1 MRFSPTSDLLL
12 YADSARN
19 PDMRYFSGIHVPDA
33 FIAFQSRQKRIG
45 IFNALEYGRALKES
59 SLDQVLPLE
68 PLRERAKQRWR
79 TPNPSVSDIILVAAD
94 QLKIKQCFVADDF
107 PAALFTKLKKRG
119 LRIDTAN
126 APILP
131 SREIK
136 SASEAQAIRVANEI
150 SAAGIRAAER
160 LLAESRIKGR
170 HLIHRGR
177 TLTSEMLRM
186 AIEIACIEAGGVSI
200 DTIAAG
206 GNHACDPHHRGNGPI
221 RPHELIIIDVFP
233 KANKS
238 SYYGDMTRTFLKGRA
253 NDAQRSIVEAVA
265 SAQRKALRLITSGAN
280 GRDVHRACDEEF
292 RRRGYET
299 KSTPRG
305 SVGFFH
311 GTGHGLGLAIHELP
325 RISGMVDSKL
335 KAGAVVTV
343 EPGLYYPGIG
353 GCRIEDVVQV
363 TSGRPRMLSSY
374 PYRWEIR

>member
-1 MRFSPTSDLLL
+1 
-12 YADSARN
+12 
-19 PDMRYFSGIHVPDA
+19 MRYFSGIHVPDA

-79 TPNPSVSDIILVAAD
+79 TPNPSVPDIILVAAD
-94 QLKIKQCFVADDF
+94 QLKIRQCFVADDF

-136 SASEAQAIRVANEI
+136 SASEAQAIRAANEI

-160 LLAESRIKGR
+160 MLSESRIKGR

-265 SAQRKALRLITSGAN
+265 SAQKKALRLITSGAN

-292 RRRGYET
+292 HRRGYET

-311 GTGHGLGLAIHELP
+311 GTGHGLGLAVHELP